1 MTLKLDHMIHYVQRL
16 KDFNFPGDVLKIHSG
31 GKHERLGTHNRLVY
45 LSNAYIELLD
55 IYKIEQLQKIVKSEE
70 GRVSFP
76 SKIVQDGFRQGF
88 KTLAFETDDIEKEKQ
103 RLEANGVE
111 VIGPIKMD
119 RENKKGDK
127 KTWRLLYIA
136 DNDYLVKPPFFIQ
149 WDQDADK
156 RAEQLA
162 PLRQNHFT
170 IESIN
175 IESTDR
181 AVTVARWQK
190 WYQMEVSEDNEDFTE
205 LKIGGDE
212 VVYRIFDGERSS
224 YKSIVIRDEETTSPY
239 SFIIRGGEYRF
250 V

>member
-1 MTLKLDHMIHYVQRL
+1 M
-16 KDFNFPGDVLKIHSG
+16 
-31 GKHERLGTHNRLVY
+31 
-45 LSNAYIELLD
+45 
-55 IYKIEQLQKIVKSEE
+55 KSEE

-162 PLRQNHFT
+162 PLRQNYFT

-181 AVTVARWQK
+181 AVTVARWQNGTR
-190 WYQMEVSEDNEDFTE
+190 WRSQ
-205 LKIGGDE
+205 KIT
-212 VVYRIFDGERSS
+212 
-224 YKSIVIRDEETTSPY
+224 KTLLN
-239 SFIIRGGEYRF
+239 
-250 V
+250 